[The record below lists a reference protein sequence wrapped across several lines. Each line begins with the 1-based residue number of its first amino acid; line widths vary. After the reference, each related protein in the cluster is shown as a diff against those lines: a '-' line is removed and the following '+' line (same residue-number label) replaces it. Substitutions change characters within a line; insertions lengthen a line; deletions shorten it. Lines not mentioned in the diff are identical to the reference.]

1 MEERQN
7 KIHGVLLDLEG
18 VLFVGEQVIEGAIEV
33 VEYLQTQRIPFRF
46 MTNTTTKSRNSI
58 AEKMQKMG
66 FKVQAENILTA
77 AYAAKHYLEQKE
89 NVSCY
94 LLVADE
100 VKNEFA
106 GFQQSEQ
113 HPDVIVIGDIGP
125 AWNYELINRVFQ
137 MVMSGSELIALHK
150 GKYWQ
155 TALGL
160 QVDIGAF
167 VAGIEYVTN
176 KQAVVIGKPSSAF
189 FDAGVDA
196 LGCERKRIVMIGDDI
211 ESDVGGAQ
219 RAGIMGALV
228 KTGKYRKE
236 TCLSSTVTSD
246 FILNS
251 ISDFKQLLL

>member
-1 MEERQN
+1 MEEQQN
-7 KIHGVLLDLEG
+7 KICGVLLDLEG
-18 VLFVGEQVIEGAIEV
+18 VLFVGERVIEGAIET
-33 VEYLQTQRIPFRF
+33 VEYLQKQKIPFLF

-58 AEKMQKMG
+58 AEKMKKMG
-66 FKVQAENILTA
+66 FKVQPESILTA
-77 AYAAKHYLEQKE
+77 PYAAKHYLTKKG

-106 GFQQSEQ
+106 GFKQSEQ
-113 HPDVIVIGDIGP
+113 NPDVIVIGDIGP
-125 AWNYELINRVFQ
+125 TWDYELINKVFQ

-155 TALGL
+155 TTLGL

-167 VAGIEYVTN
+167 VAGIEYVTS
-176 KQAVVIGKPSSAF
+176 KQSVVIGKPSSAF
-189 FDAGVDA
+189 FDAGIDA
-196 LGCERKRIVMIGDDI
+196 LGCEKKRIVMIGDDI

-219 RAGIMGALV
+219 RVGIMGALV

-236 TCLSSTVTSD
+236 ICLSSTVTPD

-251 ISDFKQLLL
+251 IADFKQLLL

>member
-1 MEERQN
+1 MKERQN
-7 KIHGVLLDLEG
+7 KISGLLLDLEG
-18 VLFVGEQVIEGAIEV
+18 VLFVEKRVIEGAIEA
-33 VEYLQTQRIPFRF
+33 VEYLQKQQIPFRF

-58 AEKMQKMG
+58 AEKMLQMG
-66 FKVQAENILTA
+66 FNVQSEDILTA
-77 AYAAKHYLEQKE
+77 PYAAKHYLEQKE

-106 GFQQSEQ
+106 GFQQTDQ
-113 HPDVIVIGDIGP
+113 HPDVIVVGDIGP
-125 AWNYELINRVFQ
+125 TWDYALINKVFQ

-155 TALGL
+155 TTLGL

-176 KQAVVIGKPSSAF
+176 KQAVVIGKPSPAF

-196 LGCERKRIVMIGDDI
+196 LGCEKKHIVMIGDDI
-211 ESDVGGAQ
+211 DSDVGGAQ
-219 RAGIMGALV
+219 QAGIMGALV

-236 TCLSSTVTSD
+236 TCLSSTVNPD
-246 FILNS
+246 FILDS
-251 ISDFKQLLL
+251 IADFKQLFV

>member
-1 MEERQN
+1 M
-7 KIHGVLLDLEG
+7 
-18 VLFVGEQVIEGAIEV
+18 
-33 VEYLQTQRIPFRF
+33 
-46 MTNTTTKSRNSI
+46 
-58 AEKMQKMG
+58 
-66 FKVQAENILTA
+66 
-77 AYAAKHYLEQKE
+77 
-89 NVSCY
+89 
-94 LLVADE
+94 
-100 VKNEFA
+100 
-106 GFQQSEQ
+106 
-113 HPDVIVIGDIGP
+113 
-125 AWNYELINRVFQ
+125 
-137 MVMSGSELIALHK
+137 
-150 GKYWQ
+150 
-155 TALGL
+155 
-160 QVDIGAF
+160 DIGAF

>member
-1 MEERQN
+1 
-7 KIHGVLLDLEG
+7 
-18 VLFVGEQVIEGAIEV
+18 
-33 VEYLQTQRIPFRF
+33 
-46 MTNTTTKSRNSI
+46 
-58 AEKMQKMG
+58 MQKMG
-66 FKVQAENILTA
+66 FKVQSESILTA
-77 AYAAKHYLEQKE
+77 PYAAKHYLEKKE

-94 LLVADE
+94 LLIADE

-106 GFQQSEQ
+106 GFRQSEE
-113 HPDVIVIGDIGP
+113 HPDVVVIGDIGP

-236 TCLSSTVTSD
+236 TCLSSTVTPD

>member
-1 MEERQN
+1 
-7 KIHGVLLDLEG
+7 
-18 VLFVGEQVIEGAIEV
+18 
-33 VEYLQTQRIPFRF
+33 

-58 AEKMQKMG
+58 AENMQKMG
-66 FKVQAENILTA
+66 FKIQSEHILTA
-77 AYAAKHYLEQKE
+77 PYAAKHYLDQRE

-94 LLVADE
+94 LLVSDE

-106 GFQQSEQ
+106 RFQQTEQ

-125 AWNYELINRVFQ
+125 VWDYGLINKVFQ

-155 TALGL
+155 TSQGL

-189 FDAGVDA
+189 YDTGIDA
-196 LGCERKRIVMIGDDI
+196 LGCEKNV
-211 ESDVGGAQ
+211 
-219 RAGIMGALV
+219 L
-228 KTGKYRKE
+228 
-236 TCLSSTVTSD
+236 
-246 FILNS
+246 
-251 ISDFKQLLL
+251 